1 MRVKNI
7 LVIILFF
14 LLMINCDKGQGMKNI
29 WEKLNNTTWK
39 ISNDSTAY
47 SYTCSFFEDE
57 EDKIKMLWQVPGS
70 GFYVVDNELY
80 FITDIFDENDFFLI
94 HYQEIDPNLIV
105 DVVPKIYSLELK
117 KNQKHSNQLE
127 IYNRM
132 RRVDTDIV
140 RSKYFK
146 AEDINKYSNINEY
159 DKLHKTYVITAKIV
173 GRENLKTLIKKD
185 DNNKSR
191 GKIAKKL
198 TYFVTYPQIFYGS
211 ILTVYYNY
219 NLDKKFWNQSRKD
232 TTTFKV
238 QKYHL
243 LKYLEKDAA
252 KLNLTY
258 DEDELNTLEKV
269 DKILAVDTKSKEKN
283 TYLTHENFDK
293 IVGFLTTNT
302 PNIKQLH
309 YYFFDNYEVKYYT
322 NVTRN
327 NKNVGILLIEY
338 RFTKE
343 PLLVYKYD
351 EKLKWGMECMVEKAG
366 TNSLNKV
373 QQHGTPTDFFD
384 VNNWFKEILENI
396 TIKNE
401 HYTPKN

>member
-94 HYQEIDPNLIV
+94 HYQEIDPHLIV

-132 RRVDTDIV
+132 EKIDPDIIK
-140 RSKYFK
+140 SKYFK
-146 AEDINKYSNINEY
+146 AENIDKYPIIRVD
-159 DKLHKTYVITAKIV
+159 DKRSKVFTITAKIV
-173 GRENLKTLIKKD
+173 KRENLKAPIKKYS
-185 DNNKSR
+185 DNER
-191 GKIAKKL
+191 KITRRL
-198 TYFVTYPQIFYGS
+198 TYFVTEPQAFYGS
-211 ILTVYYNY
+211 ILTINY
-219 NLDKKFWNQSRKD
+219 ASNFDKVFWKQSRQDK
-232 TTTFKV
+232 TTFKV

-243 LKYLEKDAA
+243 QKYLEKDAA

-343 PLLVYKYD
+343 QLLVYKYD

-401 HYTPKN
+401 HYTAKN